1 MGVDFDK
8 QVEQAPAP
16 AQGVSTLPP
25 APVRTEF
32 VDISKDSTVEQ
43 LRANW
48 EEAVKLASVSNMK
61 IIEGI
66 DSIDQL
72 IQDMEDTKINAFEC
86 VRRIRTKVRELREY
100 KGEARAYG
108 ANIAQAGVALML
120 AKEDKL

>member
-1 MGVDFDK
+1 MGVDFEK
-8 QVEQAPAP
+8 IEAKPEPV
-16 AQGVSTLPP
+16 QGVSTLPP

-48 EEAVKLASVSNMK
+48 EEAVKLASVSNTK
-61 IIEGI
+61 IIDGI
-66 DSIDQL
+66 DAIDQL

-86 VRRIRTKVRELREY
+86 VRRIRTKIRELREY

-108 ANIAQAGVALML
+108 ANVAQAGVSLML